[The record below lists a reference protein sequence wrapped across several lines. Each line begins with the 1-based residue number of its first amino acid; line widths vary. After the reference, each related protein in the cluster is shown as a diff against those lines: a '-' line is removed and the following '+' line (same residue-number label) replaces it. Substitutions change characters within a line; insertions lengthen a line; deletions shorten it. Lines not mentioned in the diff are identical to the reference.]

1 MKRGEDDQARDG
13 EAEELSGLFCICRR
27 DGWRSSDYCSFGIP
41 FFPDDIEGALQKL
54 KLPQREIPFFTSSPN
69 ADSVGVTTCSWALRR
84 RRLSDRSGHLVL
96 GLFSRNLVSLG
107 FGLHEVHSCGYPSPT
122 GLICHCCSKDSITTA
137 SLSTGNSGIMNVR
150 FHQPQGTA
158 Q

>member
-13 EAEELSGLFCICRR
+13 EAEELSGLFRICRR

-54 KLPQREIPFFTSSPN
+54 KLPQRAIPFFTSGPN

-84 RRLSDRSGHLVL
+84 RRLSDRSGHLCWA
-96 GLFSRNLVSLG
+96 SSLATLSHLAVV
-107 FGLHEVHSCGYPSPT
+107 FT
-122 GLICHCCSKDSITTA
+122 RSIPVDIRA
-137 SLSTGNSGIMNVR
+137 R
-150 FHQPQGTA
+150 QD
-158 Q
+158 